1 MWDSRRYFLRSQHE
15 QRATVLQQYIMQTN
29 AFRMRPAFEASL
41 RHAKV
46 QAERAAAAAAEAMEK
61 ATSASRA
68 KSEFL
73 ANMSHEL
80 RTPLNAII
88 GFADV
93 ISEQTIGPDRP
104 EKYREYAEDIRN
116 SGQHLLDVIN
126 DILDLAKIEYGKS
139 TLIEEDAELEDIVHA
154 CFRIIHDKAVENDLD
169 LVAAALSE
177 RPILHADIRKIKQI
191 LLNLL
196 SNAVK
201 FTPRGGRVAFEA
213 GRTGDDGI
221 ALRVEDSG
229 IGIAPADIQKA
240 LAPFVQIDSRLSRK
254 YQGTGLG
261 LPLTKAL
268 AELHGGDLEI
278 TSELGRGTAVT
289 VTLPARRV
297 TWRTPQ

>member
-1 MWDSRRYFLRSQHE
+1 MWDSRRYFLRSQYE
-15 QRATVLQQYIMQTN
+15 QRTTVLHQYIMQTD

-41 RHAKV
+41 RHAKE
-46 QAERAAAAAAEAMEK
+46 QAERAAEAAAEAMEK
-61 ATSASRA
+61 ANASSRA

-93 ISEQTIGPDRP
+93 IRGQTIGLDRP
-104 EKYREYAEDIRN
+104 DKYLEYAEDIRN

-139 TLIEEDAELEDIVHA
+139 TLVEEEADLEDVVRA
-154 CFRIIHDKAVENDLD
+154 CFRIVHEKAVENDLE
-169 LVAAALSE
+169 LVAASVPE
-177 RPILHADIRKIKQI
+177 RTILHADIRKIKQI

-196 SNAVK
+196 SNATK
-201 FTPRGGRVAFEA
+201 FTPRGGRIAFA
-213 GRTGDDGI
+213 ARRTGDDGI

-229 IGIAPADIQKA
+229 IGIAPADIDKA
-240 LAPFVQIDSRLSRK
+240 LAPFMQIDSRLSRK

-268 AELHGGDLEI
+268 AELHGGSLDI
-278 TSELGRGTAVT
+278 VSELGKGTAVT